1 MVPLN
6 EVFVRGEGSVFFCRQ
21 GVSLVLMIFSDLIVS
36 LVQLLQELEKDLAM
50 TCHHMH
56 IR

>member
-50 TCHHMH
+50 SCHHMH

>member
-1 MVPLN
+1 MRCLSA
-6 EVFVRGEGSVFFCRQ
+6 EKEAYFFCRQ